1 MNGWIEKKPQT
12 KTDAINT
19 QSAPLLNISIGTAN
33 MHLRIIY
40 DQLNSIRCL
49 FMSHLKWY
57 KCVLFTKAFKRF
69 NYNLY
74 SRTERVVDEILS
86 LIQRVKTKSQEQ
98 HEGKTQHERYA
109 HGEIASTSIEA
120 SLDICNGWK
129 IQKQLKK
136 EKATN

>member
-1 MNGWIEKKPQT
+1 MSIHVISNGTNVSYSPK
-12 KTDAINT
+12 
-19 QSAPLLNISIGTAN
+19 LLRDST
-33 MHLRIIY
+33 IIY
-40 DQLNSIRCL
+40 TR
-49 FMSHLKWY
+49 
-57 KCVLFTKAFKRF
+57 
-69 NYNLY
+69 
-74 SRTERVVDEILS
+74 RTERVVDEILS